1 MGGPKAAAEP
11 HMDFN
16 LSDEQ
21 QMLRDGAQRY
31 LAEHYAFEA
40 RKGLLASAAGFSQ
53 EQWRQFAD
61 LGWLA
66 TGLPEDVGGLGFSFI
81 ETTLIAEEMG
91 RRLVVEPFAS
101 TAILGARLVDRSGNA
116 AIRMEL
122 LPLVAQGSLRLALAH
137 GESPSRYDRSRV
149 ATQAR
154 RAGDGYEIQGR
165 KLMCFD
171 APSADKLIVSA
182 VLDGSDGFAL
192 FLVDRAAAGVTLES
206 YPLIDDTRAADIRF
220 DSVRLASSALLVPSQ
235 RGFDVL
241 DDALDRL
248 LLARVAEALGGMERV
263 LDLTRDHLKNRAQF
277 GQPLG
282 RFQALQHRM
291 AEMFV
296 EVQETRSILFRG
308 LAYIDAPAEERRA
321 AVAAARIVAIAAGRV
336 VGGQGIQ
343 LHGGVGM
350 TEEYEVGHYFKRLLV
365 LEKAYGDC
373 EYHLQQ
379 LARASR

>member
-1 MGGPKAAAEP
+1 
-11 HMDFN
+11 MDFN

-21 QMLRDGAQRY
+21 QMLRDGAHRY
-31 LAEHYAFEA
+31 LAEHYDFEA
-40 RKGLLASAAGFSQ
+40 RNGLLASAQGFSE

-66 TGLPEDVGGLGFSFI
+66 IGLEEDVGGLGFSFI

-91 RRLVVEPFAS
+91 RRLVVEPYAS

-116 AIRMEL
+116 ALRMQL
-122 LPLVAQGSLRLALAH
+122 LPLVASGSLRLALAH
-137 GESPSRYDRSRV
+137 GENESRYDRSRV
-149 ATQAR
+149 ATKAHR
-154 RAGDGYEIQGR
+154 TSGGFEIDGH
-165 KLMCFD
+165 KLMAFD
-171 APSADKLIVSA
+171 APGAHKLIVSA
-182 VLDGSDGFAL
+182 VLDGSGGFGL
-192 FLVDRAAAGVTLES
+192 FVVDPTAPGVRLEPYS
-206 YPLIDDTRAADIRF
+206 LIDGTRAADVAF
-220 DSVRLASSALLVPSQ
+220 ASVRVADTALLVAPE
-235 RGFDVL
+235 RGLDVL
-241 DDALDRL
+241 DEALDRL
-248 LLARVAEALGGMERV
+248 LLARVAEALGAMETV
-263 LDLTRDHLKNRAQF
+263 LELSRDHLKNRVQF

-282 RFQALQHRM
+282 NFQALQHKM

-308 LAYIDAPAEERRA
+308 LAYIDAPPAERRA
-321 AVAAARIVAIAAGRV
+321 AVAAARIVASTAGRI

-350 TEEYEVGHYFKRLLV
+350 TDEYPVGHYFKRLIA

-379 LARASR
+379 LARSSV

>member
-1 MGGPKAAAEP
+1 
-11 HMDFN
+11 MDFN

-21 QMLRDGAQRY
+21 QMLRDGAHRY
-31 LAEHYAFEA
+31 LAEHYDFEA
-40 RKGLLASAAGFSQ
+40 RNALVACAAGFG
-53 EQWRQFAD
+53 EEHWRQFAD

-66 TGLPEDVGGLGFSFI
+66 IGLPEEVGGLGFSFI

-91 RRLVVEPFAS
+91 RRLVVEPYAS

-137 GESPSRYDRSRV
+137 SENESRYDRSRV
-149 ATQAR
+149 ATKAR
-154 RAGDGYEIQGR
+154 RTSDGYEIVGR
-165 KLMCFD
+165 KLMAFD
-171 APSADKLIVSA
+171 APSAHKLIVSA
-182 VLDGSDGFAL
+182 VLDESGEFAL
-192 FLVDRAAAGVTLES
+192 FIVDRATPGITLEP
-206 YPLIDDTRAADIRF
+206 YPLIDGTRAADVAF
-220 DSVRLASSALLVPSQ
+220 ASVKVADSALLVPPE
-235 RGFDVL
+235 RGLEVL
-241 DDALDRL
+241 DEALDRL
-248 LLARVAEALGGMERV
+248 LLARVAEALGGMETV
-263 LDLTRDHLKNRAQF
+263 LDLTRDHLKSRVQF

-282 RFQALQHRM
+282 KFQALQHRM

-321 AVAAARIVAIAAGRV
+321 AVSAARIVAIEAGRI

-350 TEEYEVGHYFKRLLV
+350 TEEYQIGHYFKRLLA
-365 LEKAYGDC
+365 LEKAYGDS

-379 LARASR
+379 LARSSI